1 MESRRSAVAYEPM
14 CISSYHFNRR
24 RDTVLL
30 GMELKLQQLRRS
42 LSIIF
47 NRGLQQQNCRKHRRS
62 RAGEVCIY
70 VKACGTRVEACG
82 THVKGTHVRGASYRF
97 TTTCDNTSYTHTW
110 RLSRRG
116 SSSYLSDEFCSSFR
130 DLVVIAYVLARGY
143 KQRKY
148 SEKLEELAWKW
159 EDNFGGALSRAVVK
173 WAQESL
179 NVETCRIESV
189 FFPKWFCLCVYSL
202 IQATQVIWRNQF
214 LLFLLSGEFICW

>member
-1 MESRRSAVAYEPM
+1 MSMGVVRRTWVFTGISIISINLVGADTSRTHTTTGRGGSWTRVIASRSMESRRSDVAYEPM
-14 CISSYHFNRR
+14 CISSYHLNRR

-70 VKACGTRVEACG
+70 VKACGTRVEACDTRVEACG

-110 RLSRRG
+110 RSSRRG
-116 SSSYLSDEFCSSFR
+116 SSSYLSDEFCSSFAIWWWLLMCLPA
-130 DLVVIAYVLARGY
+130 DISNVSTL
-143 KQRKY
+143 KNF
-148 SEKLEELAWKW
+148 EKM
-159 EDNFGGALSRAVVK
+159 GR
-173 WAQESL
+173 
-179 NVETCRIESV
+179 
-189 FFPKWFCLCVYSL
+189 
-202 IQATQVIWRNQF
+202 QF
-214 LLFLLSGEFICW
+214 RWCSQ